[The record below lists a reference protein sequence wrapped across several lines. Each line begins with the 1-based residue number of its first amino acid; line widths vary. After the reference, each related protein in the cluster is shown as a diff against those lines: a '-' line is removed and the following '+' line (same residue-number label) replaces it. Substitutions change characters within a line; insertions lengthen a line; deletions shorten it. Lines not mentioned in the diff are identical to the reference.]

1 MLNAAVQNKGFSQA
15 GLLSNVMVQD
25 SAKYSAQ
32 FLTNPNGKSAESLAD
47 YLSKPDIENLIK
59 PNVHKCAVSG
69 GQGFNYVTTRAAE
82 GFSEV
87 ITRAE
92 GFSDITTRADKGLSG
107 VTTRA
112 DEDLFGVISRDGKV
126 FLTSL
131 RESGSLCNSTRPCA
145 RTYRVLAPSENFS
158 SNLRLCLKVFLKSLR
173 EGRGFATSTRTRGEF
188 LESIKKGDEFRSTI
202 KKGLQPS
209 VAMGYGNDAPA
220 KSGAGIGVPVLI
232 RATHDAPSV
241 FFCVDGLAHTFF
253 SSAVI
258 IRAAHE
264 IMVGWMGASSE
275 APVTLIAGYANPV
288 QSTTSLIGVFGGGFK
303 TLIKEAASW
312 LLPSPKLHQNLS
324 GLSPQFAAIVR
335 QSKLL
340 STISLLFQNKKP
352 AAFLRVTMFASL
364 LVASSYRGCHMLKT
378 YDLTV
383 DPIERTAQ
391 LISLAELM
399 RDVLESDSD
408 SRDKYLAALV
418 GLFDISIRDLHCLL
432 EGNQLPEVVA

>member
-1 MLNAAVQNKGFSQA
+1 MLNAAVQNKGFSLA

-25 SAKYSAQ
+25 STKYFAQ

-47 YLSKPDIENLIK
+47 YLSKPDMQSAI
-59 PNVHKCAVSG
+59 AG
-69 GQGFNYVTTRAAE
+69 GAE
-82 GFSEV
+82 GF
-87 ITRAE
+87 I
-92 GFSDITTRADKGLSG
+92 G
-107 VTTRA
+107 VTTRGA
-112 DEDLFGVISRDGKV
+112 DLK
-126 FLTSL
+126 L
-131 RESGSLCNSTRPCA
+131 SGLLINS
-145 RTYRVLAPSENFS
+145 E
-158 SNLRLCLKVFLKSLR
+158 
-173 EGRGFATSTRTRGEF
+173 GEF
-188 LESIKKGDEFRSTI
+188 CQCI
-202 KKGLQPS
+202 KKGLLSEAHP
-209 VAMGYGNDAPA
+209 VYGNSAPA

-303 TLIKEAASW
+303 PLIKEAASW

-324 GLSPQFAAIVR
+324 GLSPQFAVIVR

-340 STISLLFQNKKP
+340 SIISLPFQSKKL
-352 AAFLRVTMFASL
+352 AALLCVSMFASL
-364 LVASSYRGCHMLKT
+364 LAASLHWGCHMLKT
-378 YDLTV
+378 YDLPI
-383 DPIERTAQ
+383 DPTERTAQ

-432 EGNQLPEVVA
+432 EGNQLPEHDANTPVQAVSHA